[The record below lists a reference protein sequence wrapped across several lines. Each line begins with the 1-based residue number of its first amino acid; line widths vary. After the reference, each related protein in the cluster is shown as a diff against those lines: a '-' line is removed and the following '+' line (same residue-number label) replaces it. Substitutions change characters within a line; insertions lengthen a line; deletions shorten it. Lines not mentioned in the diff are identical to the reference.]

1 MLLFVFV
8 SALLSFC
15 AAFFT
20 RRLAFKVQAID
31 AVQGG
36 RKIHTKPTALLG
48 GLGIGLTILFVAVG
62 TIVMHPGVF
71 DEVFLLRI
79 GGFLAGII
87 LLLIGGSLDD
97 RYNLK
102 PWMQI
107 CFPIAAAFC
116 VMATGTSILEISSL
130 AGKGVWSLD
139 WWHASTTLFGHALRF
154 VFPADLLTLAWLLGV
169 TYATKTMDGID
180 GLVTGQTVIGILLII
195 LLALSPRF
203 YQPEIVVIAAIILG
217 AFAGFLPWNIS
228 PARQFLGESG
238 STLAGFSL
246 GFLAIVSG
254 AKVATAFMALG
265 IPLVDFLR
273 VILRR
278 IHAGRS
284 PFQGDDTH
292 LHFQLLHLQFT
303 PRQVAAFFWMLTL
316 IFGLSALG
324 LQTRGKTFLIIGL
337 IAITL
342 VLALGAARVRSS
354 ISLTWR
360 KRFLLFMALMT
371 CIVAMWSIRGLWREY
386 VRSSEMHTIQLQ
398 SKPLFL
404 EIADTPQ
411 AREQGLSD
419 RPSLRTD
426 HGMLFVFPKPDRYTF
441 WMPRMQ
447 FDLDIV
453 WLNGSRIV
461 DVVRLPAPTLVQ
473 EVPARHTPAEPADR
487 VLELVAGQA
496 AVHGFVKGAIVPQ
509 LEIGTA
515 KDNE

>member
-1 MLLFVFV
+1 ML
-8 SALLSFC
+8 
-15 AAFFT
+15 T
-20 RRLAFKVQAID
+20 RRLAFKVQAVD

-36 RKIHTKPTALLG
+36 RKIHTKPTPLLG
-48 GLGIGLTILFVAVG
+48 GVGIGATIIVIAAAVMAVHTG
-62 TIVMHPGVF
+62 AF
-71 DEVFLLRI
+71 DEVFLVRI
-79 GGFLAGII
+79 GGFLVGVLI
-87 LLLIGGSLDD
+87 LLVGGALDD
-97 RYNLK
+97 RYNLR

-107 CFPIAAAFC
+107 CFPVAAALC
-116 VMATGTSILEISSL
+116 VMLSGTSILEISSL
-130 AGKGVWSLD
+130 AGKGIWSLD

-180 GLVTGQTVIGILLII
+180 GLVTGQTIIGILLII

-203 YQPEIVVIAAIILG
+203 YQPEIVIIAAIILG
-217 AFAGFLPWNIS
+217 AFAGFLPWNIF

-278 IHAGRS
+278 IQTGRS
-284 PFQGDDTH
+284 PFQADDTH
-292 LHFQLLHLQFT
+292 LHFQLLQLQFT

-337 IAITL
+337 VAVTL
-342 VLALGAARVRSS
+342 ILALGAARVRSS
-354 ISLTWR
+354 ISLVWR
-360 KRFLLFMALMT
+360 KRFLLLMALIT
-371 CIVAMWSIRGLWREY
+371 IVVGTWSIWGLWREY
-386 VRSSEMHTIQLQ
+386 ARSSDAYTVQLQ
-398 SKPLFL
+398 NKPLFL

-411 AREQGLSD
+411 ERQQGLSD
-419 RPSLRTD
+419 RASMRTD
-426 HGMLFVFPKPDRYTF
+426 HGMLFVFPKPDLYTF

-447 FDLDIV
+447 FDLDII
-453 WLNGSRIV
+453 WLNGSRVV
-461 DVVRLPAPTLVQ
+461 DVIRLPAPTSAQ

-496 AVHGFVKGAIVPQ
+496 AVHGFIKGAIIPQ

-515 KDNE
+515 KDQ

>member
-1 MLLFVFV
+1 MLLFVLV

-15 AAFFT
+15 AAILT

-31 AVQGG
+31 TVQGG
-36 RKIHTKPTALLG
+36 RKIHTKPTPLLG
-48 GLGIGLTILFVAVG
+48 GVGIGATIILATAALTVV
-62 TIVMHPGVF
+62 HPGTF
-71 DEVFLLRI
+71 DEVFVVRI
-79 GGFLAGII
+79 AGFLVGVLI
-87 LLLIGGSLDD
+87 LLVGGSLDD

-107 CFPIAAAFC
+107 CFPIAAALC
-116 VMATGTSILEISSL
+116 VMLTGTSILEISSL
-130 AGKGVWSLD
+130 GGKGVWSLD
-139 WWHASTTLFGHALRF
+139 WWHTSTTLFGHALRF

-180 GLVTGQTVIGILLII
+180 GLVTGQAVIGTLLIM

-203 YQPEIVVIAAIILG
+203 SQPEIVVIAAIILG

-278 IHAGRS
+278 MHAGRS

-292 LHFQLLHLQFT
+292 LHFQLLRLQFT
-303 PRQVAAFFWMLTL
+303 PRQVAGFFWMLTL
-316 IFGLSALG
+316 IFGLAALG
-324 LQTRGKTFLIIGL
+324 LQTRGKTVLIIGL
-337 IAITL
+337 IAVTL
-342 VLALGAARVRSS
+342 MLALGAARLRSS
-354 ISLTWR
+354 ISTAWR
-360 KRFLLFMALMT
+360 KRILILAALMT
-371 CIVAMWSIRGLWREY
+371 LAVGAWSVWGLWREY
-386 VRSSEMHTIQLQ
+386 VRRSDIQVIQ
-398 SKPLFL
+398 IQDKQLFIEL
-404 EIADTPQ
+404 ADTPKERQ
-411 AREQGLSD
+411 QGLSD
-419 RPSLRTD
+419 RPSMRTD
-426 HGMLFVFPKPDRYTF
+426 HGMLFVFPRPDRYTF

-447 FDLDIV
+447 FDLDII

-461 DVVRLPAPTLVQ
+461 DVVRLPAPTSAQ
-473 EVPARHTPAEPADR
+473 EVPARHTPVEPADR

-496 AVHGFVKGAIVPQ
+496 VVHGLVKGVSVPQ
-509 LEIGTA
+509 LEIGVA
-515 KDNE
+515 QDK